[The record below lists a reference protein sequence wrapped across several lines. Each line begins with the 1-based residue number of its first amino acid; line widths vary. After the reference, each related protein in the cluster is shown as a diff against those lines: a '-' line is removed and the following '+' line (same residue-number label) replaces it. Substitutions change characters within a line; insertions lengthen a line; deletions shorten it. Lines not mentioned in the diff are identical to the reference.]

1 MQLNIIIL
9 FLATFFTGLM
19 AGLFFTWSFSVTR
32 GLSRLSDTNYIEA
45 FQSLNKAI
53 LNPAF
58 ALVFW
63 GSILSLI
70 LAAILH
76 YQQPSSGN
84 FWYLLT
90 ATIVYLIGSI
100 VVTFAGNIP
109 LNNLLETFQ
118 LNSSS
123 VDEIKIKRTSFEGKW
138 NSLNMI
144 RTISSSLAFI
154 LLIIACINYYL
165 K

>member
-9 FLATFFTGLM
+9 FLAAFFTGLM

-32 GLSRLSDTNYIEA
+32 GLSKLSDTNYIEV
-45 FQSLNKAI
+45 FQSINKAI
-53 LNPAF
+53 LNPTF

-70 LAAILH
+70 LATILN
-76 YQQPSSGN
+76 YQQPSSSI
-84 FWYLLT
+84 FWYILT
-90 ATIVYLIGSI
+90 ATVVYLIGSI

-109 LNNLLETFQ
+109 LNNSLENFK

-123 VDEIKIKRTSFEGKW
+123 LEEISLKRAAFESKW
-138 NSLNMI
+138 NRLNMI
-144 RTISSSLAFI
+144 RTISSSIAFI
-154 LLIIACINYYL
+154 LLIIACINIYL
-165 K
+165 N

>member
-58 ALVFW
+58 AMVFW

-76 YQQPSSGN
+76 YQQPPSGN

-90 ATIVYLIGSI
+90 ATIVYLMGSI

-109 LNNLLETFQ
+109 LNNSLEKIQ

-123 VDEIKIKRTSFEGKW
+123 LEEIKIKRTSFEGKW